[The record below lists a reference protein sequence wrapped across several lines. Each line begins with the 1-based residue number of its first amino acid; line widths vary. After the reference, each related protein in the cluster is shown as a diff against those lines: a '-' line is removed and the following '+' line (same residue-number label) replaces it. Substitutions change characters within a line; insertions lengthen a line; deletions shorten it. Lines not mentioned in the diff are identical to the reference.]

1 MSLIQA
7 HNQILQYQHFKSRA
21 EQLNYQ
27 QFDQSLASS
36 CWGRFLHLGVLTQ
49 RTPGLQ
55 VSLSLHL
62 NGNGVEIVGRETSLC
77 HFSQHSL
84 SIR

>member
-1 MSLIQA
+1 MS
-7 HNQILQYQHFKSRA
+7 SA
-21 EQLNYQ
+21 EQLNYH

-36 CWGRFLHLGVLTQ
+36 CWCRVLHLGVLAQ

-55 VSLSLHL
+55 VGLSLHL
-62 NGNGVEIVGRETSLC
+62 NGNRVEIVGGETSLC